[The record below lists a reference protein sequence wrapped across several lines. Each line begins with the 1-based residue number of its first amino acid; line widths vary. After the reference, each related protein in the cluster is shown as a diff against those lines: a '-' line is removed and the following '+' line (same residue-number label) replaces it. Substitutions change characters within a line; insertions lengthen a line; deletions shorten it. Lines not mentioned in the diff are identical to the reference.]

1 MAKLH
6 FFYSVMNAG
15 KTTHLLQVRYKYDQ
29 NGGKCLVI
37 SHASDSR
44 VKEGVVWS
52 RLIKENIPAL
62 ALDVINGHEIL
73 ENFKKEHG
81 QHPIAILVD
90 ECQFFDKKAIQEF
103 SEIVDNHN
111 IPVMCYG
118 LKVDSNANL
127 FPGSEA
133 LLIWAEDIK
142 EIKQIC
148 HCGKKATHILR
159 FDNEGNVL
167 KNAPQFHV
175 GAETSYVSVCR
186 RCYKSDSIGVLAKS
200 IINSKS

>member
-15 KTTHLLQVRYKYDQ
+15 KTTNLLQVRYNYEQ
-29 NGGKCLVI
+29 NGGKCLLI
-37 SHASDSR
+37 THASDNR
-44 VKEGVVWS
+44 VQEGVIWS

-62 ALDVINGHEIL
+62 ALETINPDEIL
-73 ENFKKEHG
+73 VNFHKEHG
-81 QHPIAILVD
+81 QYPIAILVD
-90 ECQFFDKKAIQEF
+90 ECQFFNKESIEAF
-103 SEIVDNHN
+103 SDIVDNYN

-127 FPGSEA
+127 FPGSQA

-148 HCGKKATHILR
+148 HCGKS
-159 FDNEGNVL
+159 N
-167 KNAPQFHV
+167 
-175 GAETSYVSVCR
+175 SYF
-186 RCYKSDSIGVLAKS
+186 KI
-200 IINSKS
+200 

>member
-15 KTTHLLQVRYKYDQ
+15 KTTSLLQVRYNYEQ

-37 SHASDSR
+37 THASDNR

-62 ALDVINGHEIL
+62 ALDKVDPAKIIED
-73 ENFKKEHG
+73 FKNEHG
-81 QHPIAILVD
+81 KNPVAILVD
-90 ECQFFDKKAIQEF
+90 ECQFFDKESIKSF
-103 SEIVDNHN
+103 SDIVDEYN

-133 LLIWAEDIK
+133 LLIWAEDVK

-159 FDNEGNVL
+159 FNDKGEVL
-167 KNAPQFHV
+167 KNAPQIQV
-175 GAETSYVSVCR
+175 GSESSYVSVCR
-186 RCYKSDSIGVLAKS
+186 RCYKSGDIGFLAQS
-200 IINSKS
+200 MINKK

>member
-15 KTTHLLQVRYKYDQ
+15 KTTHLLQVKYNYEQ
-29 NGGKCLVI
+29 NGGKCLLI
-37 SHASDSR
+37 THAMDNR
-44 VKEGVVWS
+44 VEEGVIWS

-62 ALDVINGHEIL
+62 ALDKVNAKEIV
-73 ENFKKEHG
+73 ENFSMEHG
-81 QHPIAILVD
+81 EKPVAILVD
-90 ECQFFDKKAIQEF
+90 ESQFFDKKSIEEF
-103 SEIVDNHN
+103 SNIVDIYN

-118 LKVDSNANL
+118 LKIDSNANL

-159 FDNEGNVL
+159 FDIHGNVL
-167 KNAPQFHV
+167 KRAPQIQV
-175 GAETSYVSVCR
+175 GSESSYVSVCR
-186 RCYKSDSIGVLAKS
+186 RCYKKEDIGNLAKKNL
-200 IINSKS
+200 I

>member
-15 KTTHLLQVRYKYDQ
+15 KTTSLLQVRYNYEQ

-37 SHASDSR
+37 THASDNR

-62 ALDVINGHEIL
+62 ALDKVDPAKIIEDFRN
-73 ENFKKEHG
+73 EHG
-81 QHPIAILVD
+81 KNPVAILVD
-90 ECQFFDKKAIQEF
+90 ECQFFDKESIKAF
-103 SEIVDNHN
+103 SDIVDEYNV
-111 IPVMCYG
+111 PVMCYG

-133 LLIWAEDIK
+133 LLIWAEDVK
-142 EIKQIC
+142 EIKQVC

-159 FDNEGNVL
+159 FNTKGEVL
-167 KNAPQFHV
+167 KNAPQIQV
-175 GAETSYVSVCR
+175 GSESSYVSVCR
-186 RCYKSDSIGVLAKS
+186 RCYKAGDIGFLAQS
-200 IINSKS
+200 IINKGD

>member
-6 FFYSVMNAG
+6 FIYSVMNAG
-15 KTTHLLQVRYKYDQ
+15 KTTHLLQVKYNYEQ
-29 NGGKCLVI
+29 NGGKCLLITHAMDDRVQQGVI
-37 SHASDSR
+37 
-44 VKEGVVWS
+44 WS

-62 ALDVINGHEIL
+62 ALDKIDAKEIVEKFYL
-73 ENFKKEHG
+73 ENN
-81 QHPIAILVD
+81 QYPVAILVD
-90 ECQFFDKKAIQEF
+90 ESQFFDEKSIIEF
-103 SEIVDNHN
+103 TNIVDTYN

-142 EIKQIC
+142 ELKQIC

-159 FDNEGNVL
+159 FDQKGFVL
-167 KNAPQFHV
+167 KNAPQIQV
-175 GAETSYVSVCR
+175 GSESSYVSVCR
-186 RCYKSDSIGVLAKS
+186 VCYKKDDIGNLAKS
-200 IINSKS
+200 QLK